1 MRSPSF
7 VPVARP
13 YSLICAVMSIALATA
28 VPASAQQLS
37 GWTGAIRC
45 EIQAQAQGYS
55 HRETQTWTLTGA
67 APTVQGSVT
76 AYPTTWTVV
85 GGGQHDRS
93 TPATRRIAQWTASVA
108 GVSAPIGFTQHALGR
123 TFDVSKWHA
132 QLTRGGGYTG
142 SDQFINGGVPSS
154 SQPLVATV
162 YEWQFPKIDAAMTD
176 TQLDRVEHHP
186 GAHPDGPAA
195 TGRSRRNRHVH
206 VGAGPGISAPA
217 AAADNATCRHRV
229 RGHAASGHNTGRNG
243 TRRHDPSGHWHDGRH
258 SAGRHGTHRAQRRVE
273 PFPAAHHQAVRRSRP
288 EAAYPR

>member
-1 MRSPSF
+1 MVRGCDGSKLEWSNPRTLKPSPSHRRTLEPSNHQTFDPLFPRNARHWTAPDSCKLPDAEVPMRSPSF

-13 YSLICAVMSIALATA
+13 YSLICAVISIALATA

-108 GVSAPIGFTQHALGR
+108 GSPPRSALRSMP
-123 TFDVSKWHA
+123 W
-132 QLTRGGGYTG
+132 
-142 SDQFINGGVPSS
+142 
-154 SQPLVATV
+154 
-162 YEWQFPKIDAAMTD
+162 
-176 TQLDRVEHHP
+176 
-186 GAHPDGPAA
+186 GA
-195 TGRSRRNRHVH
+195 RSM
-206 VGAGPGISAPA
+206 S
-217 AAADNATCRHRV
+217 
-229 RGHAASGHNTGRNG
+229 RNG
-243 TRRHDPSGHWHDGRH
+243 TRS
-258 SAGRHGTHRAQRRVE
+258 
-273 PFPAAHHQAVRRSRP
+273 
-288 EAAYPR
+288 

>member
-13 YSLICAVMSIALATA
+13 YSLICAVIGIALATA

-176 TQLDRVEHHP
+176 TQLTGSNTTQVRTQVGPLQPAEAVATVTCTWALARGSAPPLPPPTMPPAGTASGGTPPAGTTP
-186 GAHPDGPAA
+186 GGTAPGGTTPPGTGTTAGGTAPGGTTPPDGGVPGGAPRRR
-195 TGRSRRNRHVH
+195 TPGRR
-206 VGAGPGISAPA
+206 
-217 AAADNATCRHRV
+217 
-229 RGHAASGHNTGRNG
+229 
-243 TRRHDPSGHWHDGRH
+243 TRRHR
-258 SAGRHGTHRAQRRVE
+258 
-273 PFPAAHHQAVRRSRP
+273 
-288 EAAYPR
+288 